1 MMKVVQFTSGEDD
14 YQIVEKPQEDWPFL
28 ESGRSQKTFDTIREL
43 GSGGCGT
50 VYLIKHKLDKRHYA
64 LKKIKLHT
72 LYAPDNENPLKEHPA
87 MKEIQ
92 AISKLVHK
100 NIVRY

>member
-1 MMKVVQFTSGEDD
+1 M
-14 YQIVEKPQEDWPFL
+14 L
-28 ESGRSQKTFDTIREL
+28 KTFDPIKEL

-50 VYLIKHKLDKRHYA
+50 VSLIRHKVDKRLYA
-64 LKKIKLHT
+64 LKKIKVHIEFD
-72 LYAPDNENPLKEHPA
+72 PQNENPLKEHPA

-100 NIVRY
+100 NIVKYHCMWLEADEPDLK